1 MRRFA
6 IDVARYSSIQFEVID
21 LADIDEQGMHSL
33 KRTASGPPFW
43 LAMIWIVL
51 GLPALAFAGF
61 FGYSTASCSSF
72 GDALNWAL
80 FLSAFAVMAG
90 VIHHAP
96 SMLIGLVVCAA
107 AAAIVRRFQRIEV
120 TWIGFLV
127 TLTGIYFA
135 AAIVG
140 KLMDSHWSCSLF

>member
-1 MRRFA
+1 M
-6 IDVARYSSIQFEVID
+6 
-21 LADIDEQGMHSL
+21 ADTHEQGTHSL
-33 KRTASGPPFW
+33 KQATNGPPFW

-51 GLPALAFAGF
+51 GLPALALSGF
-61 FGYSTASCSSF
+61 LGYSTAACSSF

-80 FLSAFAVMAG
+80 FLSAFVVMAG

-96 SMLIGLVVCAA
+96 GMLIGLVVCAA
-107 AAAIVRRFQRIEV
+107 IASIVRRFHQIKV

-127 TLTGIYFA
+127 ALTSIYFA

-140 KLMDSHWSCSLF
+140 KLMNSHWSCSLF